1 MPKPEYLF
9 NTALCGDR
17 MDAEA
22 AMTQISDY
30 LGELAEDTSVPRN
43 IRRGANEAATQW
55 LLNREKPIDVRVFS
69 AIKILDDL
77 ADDPNI
83 PMHARTMIYNI
94 ITQLETVNRALES

>member
-1 MPKPEYLF
+1 
-9 NTALCGDR
+9 

-22 AMTQISDY
+22 SMTQISHY
-30 LGELAEDTSVPRN
+30 LGELAEDSSVPRN
-43 IRRGANEAATQW
+43 IRRGAQEASSQW
-55 LLNREKPIDVRVFS
+55 LLNRVKPIDVRVFS

-94 ITQLETVNRALES
+94 ITQLEMVNRSMDEKAQ

>member
-1 MPKPEYLF
+1 
-9 NTALCGDR
+9 
-17 MDAEA
+17 MDVEN

-30 LGELAEDTSVPRN
+30 LGELASDTSVPRN
-43 IRRGANEAATQW
+43 IRRGANEAASQW
-55 LLNREKPIDVRVFS
+55 LLNRSKPIDVRVFS

-94 ITQLETVNRALES
+94 ITQLEMVNRSMDEKAE

>member
-1 MPKPEYLF
+1 
-9 NTALCGDR
+9 

-22 AMTQISDY
+22 AIKQISDY
-30 LGELAEDTSVPRN
+30 LGELSDDTSVPRN
-43 IRRGANEAATQW
+43 IRRGAQEAASQW
-55 LLNREKPIDVRVFS
+55 LMNRSKAVDVRVFS

-94 ITQLETVNRALES
+94 ITQLEMVNREMDEKSK

>member
-1 MPKPEYLF
+1 
-9 NTALCGDR
+9 
-17 MDAEA
+17 MDTET

-30 LGELAEDTSVPRN
+30 LGELAGDSSVPRN

-55 LLNREKPIDVRVFS
+55 LLNRSKPVDVRVFS

-94 ITQLETVNRALES
+94 ITQLEMVNRSLDEKAK

>member
-1 MPKPEYLF
+1 
-9 NTALCGDR
+9 

-22 AMTQISDY
+22 SIKQISDY
-30 LGELAEDTSVPRN
+30 LGALSEDTSVPRN
-43 IRRGANEAATQW
+43 IRRGAQEAASQW
-55 LLNREKPIDVRVFS
+55 LLNRSKPVDVRVFS

-94 ITQLETVNRALES
+94 STQLEMVNREMDEKSK

>member
-1 MPKPEYLF
+1 
-9 NTALCGDR
+9 

-22 AMTQISDY
+22 SMIQISNY

-43 IRRGANEAATQW
+43 IRRGAQEAASQW
-55 LLNREKPIDVRVFS
+55 LMNRSKAIDVRVFS

-94 ITQLETVNRALES
+94 ITQLEMVNRSLDEKAE